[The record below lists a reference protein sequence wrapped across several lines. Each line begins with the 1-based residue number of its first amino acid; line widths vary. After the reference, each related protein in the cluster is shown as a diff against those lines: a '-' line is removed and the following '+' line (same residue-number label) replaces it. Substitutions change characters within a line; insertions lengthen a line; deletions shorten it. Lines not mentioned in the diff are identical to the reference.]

1 MIADLFS
8 QAHQK
13 LEQILAVKL
22 AKLAKNS
29 KFGQNQNSFLNESHD
44 SLEFESSAETAGDIL
59 QTKMRLSPTLDAM
72 GTPD

>member
-22 AKLAKNS
+22 SKLAKNS
-29 KFGQNQNSFLNESHD
+29 KFGLNQNLNESHD

-72 GTPD
+72 GTLD

>member
-13 LEQILAVKL
+13 LEQILAVKT

-29 KFGQNQNSFLNESHD
+29 EFRHNQNSFLNEIHD
-44 SLEFESSAETAGDIL
+44 TLEFESSAETAGDSL
-59 QTKMRLSPTLDAM
+59 QTKMRLSPTLDRT

>member
-1 MIADLFS
+1 VIADLFS

-13 LEQILAVKL
+13 LEQILAVKT

-29 KFGQNQNSFLNESHD
+29 ESRHNQNSFLNEIHD
-44 SLEFESSAETAGDIL
+44 TLEFESSAETAGDIL
-59 QTKMRLSPTLDAM
+59 QTKMRLSPTLDRT